1 MQNGRIVQS
10 NIYRNGR
17 GVVAGARL
25 RSFVID
31 GNIWRGRHHFSAV
44 FFAWL
49 VLMLLVQF

>member
-31 GNIWRGRHHFSAV
+31 GNIWRGRHHSSAV